1 MSRYFHG
8 LSAVLFYILGTSAF
22 AAYLL
27 EKNGVWADAA
37 RTWMLS
43 IMLPMLACG
52 LLYGGLSLYLS
63 VKGASGK
70 SAVLATILAVVSLI
84 VFSTFAI
91 LTFWH

>member
-8 LSAVLFYILGTSAF
+8 LSAVLFYILGTTVF

-27 EKNGVWADAA
+27 EKNGVWPDAA
-37 RTWMLS
+37 RLWMLS
-43 IMLPMLACG
+43 VMLPLLACG

-63 VKGASGK
+63 VKNASGK
-70 SAVLATILAVVSLI
+70 STVLATMLAVISLI
-84 VFSTFAI
+84 VFSSFAI